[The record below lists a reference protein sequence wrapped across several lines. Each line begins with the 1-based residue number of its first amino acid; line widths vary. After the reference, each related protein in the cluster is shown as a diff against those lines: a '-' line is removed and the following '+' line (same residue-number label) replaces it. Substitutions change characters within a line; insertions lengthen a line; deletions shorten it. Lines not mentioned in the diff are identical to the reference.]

1 MDKKANLEILEILA
15 VVTYFSPRKKVI
27 KHIKITVNY
36 ILFID
41 QVPLLNL
48 TWNFAIL
55 RDTSLH

>member
-15 VVTYFSPRKKVI
+15 VVTYFSPRKKVT

-36 ILFID
+36 TLFIG